1 MTKKILVFLLYACSL
16 SALAALDPAQV
27 NQLVAEDSSDKVA
40 AIQQLT
46 QTADPDAVRVL
57 NAMADGNLY
66 LAGDKAVIID
76 GDKAFDAATGAAIGM
91 PVNPESVTVNN
102 RIRGELANALAALK
116 LFDPDVT
123 VRLASAQKLQSSV
136 SPAMAPLL
144 ARALEKES
152 DAKIKALLVV
162 AHAQANLGN
171 ADPEARMATSMEVCR
186 YPPPLLRKSMMM
198 PFGF

>member
-57 NAMADGNLY
+57 KAMSEDSLF

-76 GDKAFDAATGAAIGM
+76 GDKAFDAATGAAIEM

-116 LFDPDVT
+116 LFDPDAT

-136 SPAMAPLL
+136 SP
-144 ARALEKES
+144 
-152 DAKIKALLVV
+152 
-162 AHAQANLGN
+162 
-171 ADPEARMATSMEVCR
+171 
-186 YPPPLLRKSMMM
+186 
-198 PFGF
+198 

>member
-57 NAMADGNLY
+57 KAMSEDSLF

-76 GDKAFDAATGAAIGM
+76 GDKAFDAATGAAIEM
-91 PVNPESVTVNN
+91 PVNP
-102 RIRGELANALAALK
+102 
-116 LFDPDVT
+116 D
-123 VRLASAQKLQSSV
+123 V
-136 SPAMAPLL
+136 SPLV
-144 ARALEKES
+144 ES
-152 DAKIKALLVV
+152 AFDFRLRLDEPRRLVPQQPRV
-162 AHAQANLGN
+162 RRGQ
-171 ADPEARMATSMEVCR
+171 R
-186 YPPPLLRKSMMM
+186 
-198 PFGF
+198 

>member
-57 NAMADGNLY
+57 KAMAEDNLF

-76 GDKAFDAATGAAIGM
+76 GGQAFDAASGAALTEVLPPRNSRPSGAGCTSTSTSDTPSTATAPAI
-91 PVNPESVTVNN
+91 PKAIVRP
-102 RIRGELANALAALK
+102 
-116 LFDPDVT
+116 P
-123 VRLASAQKLQSSV
+123 RLARQRCTVARHWPLRMGSS
-136 SPAMAPLL
+136 
-144 ARALEKES
+144 R
-152 DAKIKALLVV
+152 
-162 AHAQANLGN
+162 
-171 ADPEARMATSMEVCR
+171 
-186 YPPPLLRKSMMM
+186 
-198 PFGF
+198 